1 MPAVARVGNACYD
14 HPTENRASAMNIAAE
29 GFPRRAFTVD
39 DISRMMEAGV
49 LGEDENFEL
58 IEGDIVVSAA
68 KHIGHDGIK
77 NALNMAL
84 ARSAPPG
91 VFVAIECSLQLAK
104 DILVEPD
111 ITVISQ
117 SVYAANRKT
126 FARPS
131 PEDVHLLIEIA
142 ASSLAY
148 DRRIKARIY
157 ARHGISEYWVID
169 ADERRTFVH
178 RGPNGESWSSIV
190 EHGAHDAL
198 TTPALPGFSFRLSDV
213 G

>member
-1 MPAVARVGNACYD
+1 
-14 HPTENRASAMNIAAE
+14 MNIAE

-58 IEGDIVVSAA
+58 IEGDILVSAA

-77 NALNMAL
+77 NALTMAL
-84 ARSAPPG
+84 ARSAPAG

-117 SVYAANRKT
+117 SV
-126 FARPS
+126 
-131 PEDVHLLIEIA
+131 L
-142 ASSLAY
+142 
-148 DRRIKARIY
+148 RR
-157 ARHGISEYWVID
+157 
-169 ADERRTFVH
+169 
-178 RGPNGESWSSIV
+178 ESQ
-190 EHGAHDAL
+190 EL
-198 TTPALPGFSFRLSDV
+198 CPAQP
-213 G
+213 

>member
-1 MPAVARVGNACYD
+1 
-14 HPTENRASAMNIAAE
+14 MNIAVTRAAE

-39 DISRMMEAGV
+39 DISRMMDAGV

-77 NALNMAL
+77 NALTMAL

-91 VFVAIECSLQLAK
+91 VFIAIECSLQLAK

-117 SVYAANRKT
+117 SVYAANRKS
-126 FARPS
+126 FARPT
-131 PEDVHLLIEIA
+131 PEDVHLLIEISA
-142 ASSLAY
+142 PSPAY

-157 ARHGISEYWVID
+157 ARHGIKEYWVID
-169 ADERRTFVH
+169 ADERTAFVH
-178 RGPNGESWSSIV
+178 RDPSGETWSSIV
-190 EHGAHDAL
+190 EQGPQDAL
-198 TTPALPGFSFRLSDV
+198 TTPAVPGFSIRLCDIS
-213 G
+213 

>member
-1 MPAVARVGNACYD
+1 
-14 HPTENRASAMNIAAE
+14 MNIAE

-58 IEGDIVVSAA
+58 IEGDILVSAA

-77 NALNMAL
+77 NALTMAL
-84 ARSAPPG
+84 ARSAPAG

-117 SVYAANRKT
+117 SVYAANRKS
-126 FARPS
+126 FARPN

-148 DRRIKARIY
+148 DRRIKRVSTRGMESRNIGSSTPTSGSLSCTATRAARPGP
-157 ARHGISEYWVID
+157 RSSSMD
-169 ADERRTFVH
+169 RRT
-178 RGPNGESWSSIV
+178 R
-190 EHGAHDAL
+190 
-198 TTPALPGFSFRLSDV
+198 
-213 G
+213 